1 MANHKSAI
9 KRAGQ
14 SEEQRVRNRS
24 RKTRMKNVIR
34 DLEEVLAGK
43 SPENAAEQLK
53 KAASIIA
60 KTASKG
66 VIHKNTASRKISR
79 LTQESQRSLVPVLWI
94 SSPRSAFGGFFALQ
108 AKIEHQF
115 LEQYLS
121 GSPRALD
128 CCVRLADSLKHSVEF
143 RVRNMNCLLPRF
155 LYHERMRSQSRGQ

>member
-43 SPENAAEQLK
+43 SPEKAAEQLK
-53 KAASIIA
+53 KAVSIIA

-66 VIHKNTASRKISR
+66 VIHKNTAARKISR
-79 LTQESQRSLVPVLWI
+79 LTRRVN
-94 SSPRSAFGGFFALQ
+94 AL
-108 AKIEHQF
+108 
-115 LEQYLS
+115 
-121 GSPRALD
+121 
-128 CCVRLADSLKHSVEF
+128 
-143 RVRNMNCLLPRF
+143 
-155 LYHERMRSQSRGQ
+155 